1 MTTRIH
7 TVRELVV
14 ALQGEDQ
21 DALVVATW
29 EGILR
34 AITVYHARSSW
45 TRTAGTT
52 DLTADELGVVQRAL
66 DEGETDWLSLTSMLA
81 SSVLLVGSCLRA
93 MRGVVDLAFL
103 NHRPRDPRLLVRAR
117 LAGR

>member
-52 DLTADELGVVQRAL
+52 DPTFENDADVPRDA
-66 DEGETDWLSLTSMLA
+66 
-81 SSVLLVGSCLRA
+81 R
-93 MRGVVDLAFL
+93 RGRPRVPD
-103 NHRPRDPRLLVRAR
+103 HRPRDPRLLVRAR

>member
-52 DLTADELGVVQRAL
+52 DP
-66 DEGETDWLSLTSMLA
+66 TSRTTPT
-81 SSVLLVGSCLRA
+81 CRA

-103 NHRPRDPRLLVRAR
+103 IIGLAILAYWCVLVWQAVERWRSRAR
-117 LAGR
+117 ALEVVRRWRSRTEE